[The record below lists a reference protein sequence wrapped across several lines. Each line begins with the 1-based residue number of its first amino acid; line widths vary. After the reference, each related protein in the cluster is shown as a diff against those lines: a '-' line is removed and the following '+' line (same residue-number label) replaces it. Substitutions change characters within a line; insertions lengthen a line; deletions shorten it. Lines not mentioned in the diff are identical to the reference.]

1 MSENPTSEN
10 PTTKDGIDA
19 LIDRKGIFGFG
30 FSANSNLDM
39 MNLVVLAIAGII
51 VKIFFEENYTKLG
64 NSGPASTTIWGYG
77 LTAISLVLMIFMAIY
92 LTTKSRKQREK
103 LLLER
108 GAKESIFEYYI
119 TILSS
124 GVIPVIL
131 TLGIVVYIIS
141 LNFIYFTRINSNKV
155 SSSYPVYSFFS
166 SLLVIIQIGIILK
179 YMYSILNGINT
190 KRNEIHEKQNEQ
202 SILRGLSLIGITIN
216 YIFVLILH
224 ILLAFFSTD
233 G

>member
-1 MSENPTSEN
+1 MSEN

-19 LIDRKGIFGFG
+19 MIDRKGIFGFG
-30 FSANSNLDM
+30 FSANSHLDI

-77 LTAISLVLMIFMAIY
+77 LTATSLVLMIFMSIY
-92 LTTKSRKQREK
+92 LTTKSTDQREK

-108 GAKESIFEYYI
+108 GAKEKQSIFGYYI
-119 TILSS
+119 SILSS
-124 GVIPVIL
+124 GAIPVIL

-155 SSSYPVYSFFS
+155 SSSYQVYSFFS
-166 SLLVIIQIGIILK
+166 SLLVIIQIGIIIK

-190 KRNEIHEKQNEQ
+190 KRNEMPEKQNEQ
-202 SILRGLSLIGITIN
+202 SILTGLSLIGITIN

>member
-1 MSENPTSEN
+1 MSEN
-10 PTTKDGIDA
+10 PTTKDGYEA
-19 LIDRKGIFGFG
+19 MVNRKGIFGFG

-39 MNLVVLAIAGII
+39 INLVVLAIAGII

-64 NSGPASTTIWGYG
+64 RSGPASTTIWGYG

-92 LTTKSRKQREK
+92 LTTKKSEQRGK

-108 GAKESIFEYYI
+108 GAKDKSIFSYYI
-119 TILSS
+119 EILSS
-124 GVIPVIL
+124 GAIPVIL

-141 LNFIYFTRINSNKV
+141 LNFMYFTRINSNKV
-155 SSSYPVYSFFS
+155 SSSYSVYSFFS
-166 SLLVIIQIGIILK
+166 SLLVVIQIGIIIK

-190 KRNEIHEKQNEQ
+190 KRNEMPQKQNEQ
-202 SILRGLSLIGITIN
+202 SILKGLSLIVITIN

>member
-1 MSENPTSEN
+1 MGDKT
-10 PTTKDGIDA
+10 TTKEGTDA
-19 LIDRKGIFGFG
+19 MINRKGIFGFG

-39 MNLVVLAIAGII
+39 MNLVVLAVAGII

-64 NSGPASTTIWGYG
+64 RSGPASTTIWGYG

-92 LTTKSRKQREK
+92 LTTKKSEQRGE

-108 GAKESIFEYYI
+108 GIKDKSIFSYYI
-119 TILSS
+119 EILSS
-124 GVIPVIL
+124 GAIPVIL

-166 SLLVIIQIGIILK
+166 SLLVIIQIGIIIK
-179 YMYSILNGINT
+179 YMYSILSGINT
-190 KRNEIHEKQNEQ
+190 KRNETPQKQNEQ
-202 SILRGLSLIGITIN
+202 SILKGLSLIVITIN